1 MTEQQSQKTEHI
13 FRGVQV
19 SPGIARGVIYLY
31 GPQEEPAEKTVVA
44 AEDVP
49 KEFTRFEQALIKT
62 RQQLT
67 EIPTHFG
74 KELGS
79 ESASIFDAH
88 LLVLDDPMLTEQV
101 FRRLEAEKINVEWI
115 LQEVADLYFQVLSKV
130 EDSYL
135 RERAADVRDVARRIM
150 RNLRGEHREDLQHL
164 PGPRIVVA
172 QDLSP
177 SDTALM
183 DRTKVL
189 GFATDAGSRTSHT
202 AIIARSQGVPA
213 VVAMHDVSQQVATGD
228 EALLDGYS
236 GLLIINPTQST
247 LYEYGQIEIRH
258 HTVEERLALLREKP
272 AQTRDGRRIELAANI
287 EFPDEAAS
295 ARDHGAEGIG
305 LYRTE
310 FLFLNRRDLPGEDE
324 QFAAYQNVAKVMSPH
339 PVIIRTIDI
348 GGDKLFSPGH
358 GQAERNPFLG
368 WRGVR
373 FSLDRPDVFKLQ
385 IRAALRAGAEGNIK
399 LMYPMISC
407 LSELERAAA
416 LLNECK
422 DELRREGR
430 AFNDKME
437 VGAMVEVPS
446 AALVAEQ
453 LAGHVNFFS
462 IGTNDLI
469 QYTLAVD
476 RVNERVAH
484 LYAPTFPAVLRLIKM
499 VVDAARAHKI
509 WVGVCGEMAGDP
521 LLVPLLLGLGAD
533 ELSMSAV
540 SLPLVKFVVR
550 AMNLSDAQAL
560 ADRALRSQSPGEVQ
574 GWLEDY
580 VRSIAPEVV
589 ELVKPKQSATP

>member
-1 MTEQQSQKTEHI
+1 MTEQQSQKTERI

-31 GPQEEPAEKTVVA
+31 RPDEEPAENTPVT

-49 KEFTRFEQALIKT
+49 KEFARFEQALIKT

-67 EIPTHFG
+67 EIPTRFG
-74 KELGS
+74 KEIGGDGV
-79 ESASIFDAH
+79 SIFDAH
-88 LLVLDDPMLTEQV
+88 MLVLDDPMLTEQV
-101 FRRLEAEKINVEWI
+101 FKRLQTEKVNVEYI
-115 LQEVADLYFQVLSKV
+115 LHEVSEQYVQALSKV

-150 RNLRGEHREDLQHL
+150 RNLRGEHREALQHL
-164 PGPRIVVA
+164 PAPRIVVA
-172 QDLSP
+172 HDLSP

-213 VVAMHDVSQQVATGD
+213 VVAMHDISRHATTGD

-236 GLLIINPTQST
+236 GLLIINPSQST

-258 HTVEERLALLREKP
+258 HTIEDRLALLRDKP
-272 AQTRDGRRIELAANI
+272 AQTRDGSRVELTANI

-324 QFAAYQNVAKVMSPH
+324 QFTAYQSVAKVMAPH
-339 PVIIRTIDI
+339 PVTIRTIDI
-348 GGDKLFSPGH
+348 GGDKLFPVGDGH
-358 GQAERNPFLG
+358 AERNPFLG
-368 WRGVR
+368 WRGAR
-373 FSLDRPDVFKLQ
+373 FSLDRPDIFKTQL
-385 IRAALRAGAEGNIK
+385 RAALRASAVGNIK

-416 LLNECK
+416 LLRECEE
-422 DELRREGR
+422 ELRREGTP
-430 AFNDKME
+430 FNERME
-437 VGAMVEVPS
+437 VGAMIEVPS
-446 AALVAEQ
+446 AALMADQ
-453 LAGHVNFFS
+453 LASHVHFFS

-484 LYAPTFPAVLRLIKM
+484 LYTPTFPAVLRLIKM
-499 VVDAARAHKI
+499 VVDAARAHQI
-509 WVGVCGEMAGDP
+509 RVAVCGEMAGEP
-521 LLVPLLLGLGAD
+521 LLAPLLIGLGVH

-540 SLPLVKFVVR
+540 SLPLVKFVLRGINV
-550 AMNLSDAQAL
+550 ADVQAL
-560 ADRALRSQSPGEVQ
+560 ADRALRSQNPNEVHA
-574 GWLEDY
+574 WFEEH
-580 VRSIAPEVV
+580 VRSVAPDVV
-589 ELVKPKQSATP
+589 ELVKPRQLPAP

>member
-1 MTEQQSQKTEHI
+1 MTEQQSQKTERI

-19 SPGIARGVIYLY
+19 SPGIVRGVIYLY
-31 GPQEEPAEKTVVA
+31 GPEEEPAEKTPVA
-44 AEDVP
+44 PEDVP

-115 LQEVADLYFQVLSKV
+115 LQEVSDQYFQVLSKV

-135 RERAADVRDVARRIM
+135 RERAADIRDVARRVM

-164 PGPRIVVA
+164 PGPRIVVSH
-172 QDLSP
+172 DISP

-213 VVAMHDVSQQVATGD
+213 VVAMHDVSKQVATGD

-236 GLLIINPTQST
+236 GMLIINPTQST
-247 LYEYGQIEIRH
+247 FYEYGQIEIRH

-324 QFAAYQNVAKVMSPH
+324 QFTAYQTVAKVAGPH
-339 PVIIRTIDI
+339 PVIIRTIDL
-348 GGDKLFSPGH
+348 GGDKFFPPGH
-358 GQAERNPFLG
+358 GYPERNPFLG

-373 FSLDRPDVFKLQ
+373 FSLDRPEIFKIQ
-385 IRAALRAGAEGNIK
+385 LRAVLRASAEGNVK
-399 LMYPMISC
+399 LMYPMVSC
-407 LSELERAAA
+407 LSELERAAS

-422 DELRREGR
+422 DELRREGKP
-430 AFNDKME
+430 FNDNME

-446 AALVAEQ
+446 AALAADQ
-453 LAGHVNFFS
+453 LATCVNFFS

-484 LYAPTFPAVLRLIKM
+484 LYVPTFSAVLRLIKM

-521 LLVPLLLGLGAD
+521 LLAPLLAGLGVD

-540 SLPLVKFVVR
+540 SLPLVKFVIR
-550 AMNLSDAQAL
+550 SMNLSDAQAL
-560 ADRALRSQSPGEVQ
+560 AERALRSQSPTEVQ

-580 VRSIAPEVV
+580 VRSITPEVV
-589 ELVKPKQSATP
+589 DLVKPRQAPTP